1 MHQQES
7 GLLMCPS
14 GEHPRAV
21 SEDFE
26 VPEVRALNICL
37 DGHCARLE
45 HAVYPP
51 IQYQVDWLEE
61 ATEGRRLVDAVDVL
75 ARIEVLQFE
84 GAHQARDEGDLDVSE
99 ERVVKQVVVEHVVQN
114 LPVILAYF

>member
-1 MHQQES
+1 M
-7 GLLMCPS
+7 GPS

-45 HAVYPP
+45 HAVHTP
-51 IQYQVDWLEE
+51 IEYQVDWLEV
-61 ATEGRRLVDAVDVL
+61 ATEGGRLVDAVDVL
-75 ARIEVLQFE
+75 ARVKVLKFK
-84 GAHQARDEGDLDVSE
+84 GAHQARDEGDLDIAE

-114 LPVILAYF
+114 LAMNLAYF